1 VDRAPQTDAGGI
13 TIVQDPAD
21 ALHPG
26 MPRSVLE
33 LMEVDRVLA
42 ASEIPKALV
51 ELAGKQIPEETRQKP
66 DAAKGA

>member
-1 VDRAPQTDAGGI
+1 
-13 TIVQDPAD
+13 
-21 ALHPG
+21 
-26 MPRSVLE
+26 
-33 LMEVDRVLA
+33 MEVDRVLA